1 MKWLLAS
8 VGDFEKSEYDYVY
21 ANLSPS
27 RKRRVDRY
35 KREEDRIRSLLCEL
49 LLKKILCGLG
59 EEKAV
64 LETADN
70 GRPFLK
76 NSSLFVSMSHSE
88 EKAVCAVSEKE
99 IGIDIERIKPINSAL
114 IDRVCTRNEMRYVM
128 PQIGEKAATIENRAV
143 LERFYEV
150 WTAKEAYFK
159 KMGTGITDL
168 KSVDV
173 TSLEKKVIIE
183 DDYLITII

>member
-1 MKWLLAS
+1 MYENRACTNLHTNIFSEGAPAYEQKES
-8 VGDFEKSEYDYVY
+8 RSDGKFRRDDF
-21 ANLSPS
+21 A
-27 RKRRVDRY
+27 
-35 KREEDRIRSLLCEL
+35 
-49 LLKKILCGLG
+49 
-59 EEKAV
+59 
-64 LETADN
+64 N
-70 GRPFLK
+70 GRVL
-76 NSSLFVSMSHSE
+76 NV
-88 EKAVCAVSEKE
+88 
-99 IGIDIERIKPINSAL
+99 
-114 IDRVCTRNEMRYVM
+114 TRATNLL
-128 PQIGEKAATIENRAV
+128 PQIGEKAATVENRAV

>member
-1 MKWLLAS
+1 MKWVAAS
-8 VGDFEKSEYDYVY
+8 VSDYKKDEYSKVY
-21 ANLSPS
+21 ASLSPS
-27 RKRRVDRY
+27 RKSRVDRY
-35 KREEDRIRSLLCEL
+35 KREEDRTRSLLCEIL
-49 LLKKILCGLG
+49 LRRLLADSG

-64 LETADN
+64 LETAEN
-70 GRPFLK
+70 GKPFLK
-76 NSSLFVSMSHSE
+76 NSSLFISMSHSYE
-88 EKAVCAVSEKE
+88 MGVCVLSDKA
-99 IGIDIERIKPINSAL
+99 IGIDIEKIRPINLAL
-114 IDRVCTRNEMRYVM
+114 IDRVCIEEEKEYVLSNASE
-128 PQIGEKAATIENRAV
+128 IGDIAENSSI

>member
-1 MKWLLAS
+1 MKWLSAS
-8 VGDFEKSEYDYVY
+8 VGDFEKSEYDRIY

-27 RKRRVDRY
+27 RKGRVDRY

-49 LLKKILCGLG
+49 LLRKILLDLG
-59 EEKAV
+59 AENAV
-64 LETADN
+64 LETAEN

-88 EKAVCAVSEKE
+88 ERAVCAVSEKA
-99 IGIDIERIKPINSAL
+99 IGIDLERIKPINAAL
-114 IDRVCTRNEMRYVM
+114 IYRVCTQNEIEHVT
-128 PQIGEKAATIENRAV
+128 PHPPEKTVTVENRAV

-173 TSLEKKVIIE
+173 TTLEKKVIIE
-183 DDYLITII
+183 DDYLITIV